1 MSQIPHSPASPAAPA
16 PAAGTGTGAPSAPVS
31 RVVDMKAS
39 TKLDGATKI
48 KTKAKTAKKPFP
60 VKDLIKFYRGMASM
74 LRAQINTSDA
84 LKYYAQGLPNKDL
97 ADTLLKIQEYVTA
110 GMTVHESFRRSDRFD
125 SMTIGLIHAGED
137 SGQLQQA
144 FKSLADRMKSDAH
157 FRSKVRKAV
166 TVPCIVISV
175 LIFAFIMSQVKIV
188 PQVEDMLN
196 QVRQTPDPFTQI
208 MFSISHTTQNIW
220 HIAVLSIIG
229 FVIIVWKSFKV
240 RNAILNFAM
249 SKWRLLRLLVMGL
262 RQLTFLGTLHMLHS
276 NGINLAKAIRTAA
289 ESVRSTPLY
298 PELQVAADRYQHS
311 ALPISEAFRK
321 FTSCDA
327 QVGHMLSIG
336 ERTASIDSQLAL
348 LSQMYEE
355 DTENFMEDFTQVL
368 NLVVLIVAVILIAA
382 VFIGTFLP
390 IFLMGPK
397 MMQGQGA

>member
-1 MSQIPHSPASPAAPA
+1 MSQIPNSPANPVASAPPA
-16 PAAGTGTGAPSAPVS
+16 GAPSAPVS
-31 RVVDMKAS
+31 RVVDIKAS
-39 TKLDGATKI
+39 TRLDGS
-48 KTKAKTAKKPFP
+48 TKAKSKVKTAKKPFP
-60 VKDLIKFYRGMASM
+60 IKDLIKLYRGMASM
-74 LRAQINTSDA
+74 LRAQINTADA
-84 LKYYAQGLPNKDL
+84 LKYYAHGLPNQDL
-97 ADTLLKIQEYVTA
+97 AETLLKIQESITA
-110 GMTVHESFRRSDRFD
+110 GITVHEAFRKSDRFD
-125 SMTIGLIHAGED
+125 SMTVGLLHAGED
-137 SGQLQQA
+137 SGQLHQA
-144 FKSLADRMKSDAH
+144 FKSLAERMKSDAH

-166 TVPCIVISV
+166 AVPCIVISV
-175 LIFAFIMSQVKIV
+175 LVFAFIMSQVKIV
-188 PQVEDMLN
+188 PQVEDMLL
-196 QVRQTPDPFTQI
+196 QVKQAPDPFTGI
-208 MFSISHTTQNIW
+208 MFSISHITQDIW
-220 HIAVLSIIG
+220 HIVVLSLIAFII
-229 FVIIVWKSFKV
+229 VVWKSIKV
-240 RNAILNFAM
+240 RNVILNFAM

-368 NLVVLIVAVILIAA
+368 NLIVLVVAVILIAA

-397 MMQGQGA
+397 MMKGA